1 VKRFLTIKLILLIG
15 LSNALNAEETVYVSS
30 KKAKLYKEATFN
42 SDLIGSLKQND
53 SINLL
58 ERKGLWIQV
67 SFSDLFGWTSQY
79 SVTSA
84 KPSKAKVS
92 ISERLLN
99 FFNSENKRERLSLV
113 STAGGIRGFSADPTD
128 PAGKKDFESV
138 SKLESIKISEGDLE
152 DFISSNLN

>member
-1 VKRFLTIKLILLIG
+1 MKRYLIIKLLLLVG
-15 LSNALNAEETVYVSS
+15 LSNSLNAEDTVYVSS
-30 KKAKLYKEATFN
+30 KQAKVYKEATFN
-42 SDLIGSLKQND
+42 SDLVGSLKQND
-53 SINLL
+53 TINLL

-79 SVTSA
+79 SVTST
-84 KPSKAKVS
+84 KPSKVKVS

-138 SKLESIKISEGDLE
+138 GKLESVKVSEAE
-152 DFISSNLN
+152 VENFISSNSN